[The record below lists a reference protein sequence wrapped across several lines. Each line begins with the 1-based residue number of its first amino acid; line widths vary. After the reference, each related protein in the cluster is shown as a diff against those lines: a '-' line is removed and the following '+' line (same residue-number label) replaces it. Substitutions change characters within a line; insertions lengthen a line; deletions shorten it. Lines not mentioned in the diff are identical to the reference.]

1 MCPNSQILCY
11 PNAGIFELTQI
22 SLPRVSFGFDSF
34 QQRRKTMKY
43 AKPAL
48 IAVTALVAAGL
59 LGIQSLGA
67 QQPGFKRLELQRG
80 DLSVAGREAVVVRAD
95 FDPDGIV
102 GRHTHPGEESSY
114 VIEGTLLLE
123 IDGKPP
129 VTLNAGEVF
138 FIPAGVVHAAKNI
151 GKTQAKVLA
160 TYIVEK
166 GKPLATPAK

>member
-1 MCPNSQILCY
+1 MKNLK
-11 PNAGIFELTQI
+11 LT
-22 SLPRVSFGFDSF
+22 S
-34 QQRRKTMKY
+34 
-43 AKPAL
+43 
-48 IAVTALVAAGL
+48 IAAIAMTAAGMFAMQTL
-59 LGIQSLGA
+59 NA
-67 QQPGFKRLELQRG
+67 QQPGFKRVELQRG

-114 VIEGTLLLE
+114 ILEGTVQLD
-123 IDGKPP
+123 IDGKPS
-129 VTLNAGEVF
+129 VTLKAGDTF
-138 FIPAGVVHAAKNI
+138 FIPAGVIHAAKNT